1 RDYESTIKDV
11 DKIIEMTNIPIKS
24 CHGEWCLFLKGQ
36 AYYQLKEYNKAIE
49 TFNLLLVS
57 LLTNNFSPNDE
68 FLVNFYLARS
78 YYKLGNL
85 EKSLEIFEHQLQMPY
100 VVKAEL
106 YYYAG
111 EIYAKQN
118 LKNKALD
125 YYKKSK
131 ELYIKNDKIDE
142 PYFER
147 FDEIFMNDIDEVL
160 DKLKN

>member
-1 RDYESTIKDV
+1 SYSYKKAGEHIKAMEMLNKAVAIDVANGKTTALEYKAWNMLYFYRDYESTIKDV

-106 YYYAG
+106 YYY
-111 EIYAKQN
+111 
-118 LKNKALD
+118 
-125 YYKKSK
+125 
-131 ELYIKNDKIDE
+131 
-142 PYFER
+142 
-147 FDEIFMNDIDEVL
+147 
-160 DKLKN
+160 